1 MSATMEQPSQTV
13 PDRAQW
19 FRVRELWAALAIAV
33 IWLAVLF
40 TAVFAPDIV
49 SASAGVDTDR
59 IPSVVLVAPF
69 AALATWPVA
78 KHGFGG
84 RDDRSA

>member
-1 MSATMEQPSQTV
+1 MSTTMEQPSKIV
-13 PDRAQW
+13 PERRQW

-49 SASAGVDTDR
+49 SNTPGATSTT
-59 IPSVVLVAPF
+59 IPPVVLVVPV
-69 AALATWPVA
+69 AALATWSVA
-78 KHGFGG
+78 KYGFGR
-84 RDDRSA
+84 RDDRTG